1 MINIMSDLNK
11 INKHYQLFCEYIYD
25 AYFVLED
32 LIKNINKVLLKTS
45 EIKINDEFIL
55 YKLECNLLYMEKFLT
70 DIDNLIEESSN
81 VDLLEVITVELP
93 KSIKENNLYIIPLE
107 DDVDIC
113 VNPYNVIDWSKFY
126 KKE

>member
-1 MINIMSDLNK
+1 MSDLDK

-45 EIKINDEFIL
+45 EIEINDEFIL

-81 VDLLEVITVELP
+81 VDLLEVITVELQ

-107 DDVDIC
+107 DDIDIY
-113 VNPYNVIDWSKFY
+113 VNPYDVIDWSKFY

>member
-1 MINIMSDLNK
+1 MSDLNN

-55 YKLECNLLYMEKFLT
+55 YKLECNLLYLEKFLT

-113 VNPYNVIDWSKFY
+113 VNPYDVIDWSKFY

>member
-11 INKHYQLFCEYIYD
+11 INKHYQLFCKYIYD

-45 EIKINDEFIL
+45 EIEINDEFIL

-93 KSIKENNLYIIPLE
+93 KSIKENNLYIIPLQ

-113 VNPYNVIDWSKFY
+113 VNPYDV
-126 KKE
+126 